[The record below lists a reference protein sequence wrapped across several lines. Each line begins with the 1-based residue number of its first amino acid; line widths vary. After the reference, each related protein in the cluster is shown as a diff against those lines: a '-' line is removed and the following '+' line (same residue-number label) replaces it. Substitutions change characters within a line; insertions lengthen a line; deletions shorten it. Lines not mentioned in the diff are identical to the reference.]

1 MHQLN
6 SCQMGK
12 FEKITIQGDVKF
24 LSFDMALENWQTA
37 QMPPRKSPKIIS
49 MIEHFSVQITWKI
62 LLKIIK
68 NPGKLKFTNLLVPH
82 GILFCQERPGI
93 LEGTHKSNFFHTKH
107 PLEAF
112 PDPSFPL
119 SKVSTQQNRFFKK
132 KPNKILSLLIFSIG
146 RK

>member
-1 MHQLN
+1 
-6 SCQMGK
+6 
-12 FEKITIQGDVKF
+12 
-24 LSFDMALENWQTA
+24 
-37 QMPPRKSPKIIS
+37 
-49 MIEHFSVQITWKI
+49 MIEHFLVQIVIWKI

-68 NPGKLKFTNLLVPH
+68 NPGKLKFTDLPH
-82 GILFCQERPGI
+82 GILLSGKAWNFGGDSQI
-93 LEGTHKSNFFHTKH
+93 KFFHTKH

-119 SKVSTQQNRFFKK
+119 SKVSTQPNRFFKR